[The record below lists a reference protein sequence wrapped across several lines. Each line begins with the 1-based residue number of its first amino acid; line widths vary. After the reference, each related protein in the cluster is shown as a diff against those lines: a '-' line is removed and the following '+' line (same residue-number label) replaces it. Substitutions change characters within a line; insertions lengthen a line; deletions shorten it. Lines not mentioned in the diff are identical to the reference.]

1 MGASPYF
8 YAVDYE
14 TDANV
19 ALQKLRTREFLAG
32 RYNPVE
38 MFPDFP
44 VNENSPAPG
53 AQHTS
58 IEEAIED
65 ADADGTRSILDL
77 SETGD
82 KAEFGT
88 AARLSSE
95 DSIAIFGTDKPS
107 VAEVE
112 ENLGELLAA
121 IERGQGVYFTIYENE
136 KPSKLFFAGYSYD

>member
-8 YAVDYE
+8 YTVDYE
-14 TDANV
+14 PDANS
-19 ALQKLRTREFLAG
+19 ALQKLRTREFQAG
-32 RYNPVE
+32 RYNPAE

-53 AQHTS
+53 AQHDS
-58 IEEAIED
+58 IDQAIED

-82 KAEFGT
+82 EPEFGT

-95 DSIAIFGTDKPS
+95 DLIAIFGTDKPNS
-107 VAEVE
+107 AAVE
-112 ENLGELLAA
+112 ENLDELFAA
-121 IERGQGVYFTIYENE
+121 IERGQGVYLTIYETE